1 MAMAKGGVFRTV
13 WPNTLTPITRLFA
26 IYIQVERRVDRVGPP
41 GILAAVHTKRAG
53 AHG

>member
-1 MAMAKGGVFRTV
+1 MGKGGRFSHGLAERSN
-13 WPNTLTPITRLFA
+13 PYTRFFGV
-26 IYIQVERRVDRVGPP
+26 YVKVECRVDRVGPP

>member
-1 MAMAKGGVFRTV
+1 MEGVFRTD
-13 WPNTLTPITRLFA
+13 WPNTLTPIIRFFA
-26 IYIQVERRVDRVGPP
+26 VYVQVECRVDRVGPP